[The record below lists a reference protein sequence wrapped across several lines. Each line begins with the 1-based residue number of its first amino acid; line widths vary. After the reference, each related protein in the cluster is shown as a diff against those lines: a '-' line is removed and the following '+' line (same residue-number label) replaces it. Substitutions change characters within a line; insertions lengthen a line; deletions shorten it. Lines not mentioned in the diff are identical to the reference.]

1 MLTFPKFA
9 TKKHFFDHIVK
20 DQDKYI
26 DQKLNL
32 IKGREP
38 AKTVIPTIRPK
49 IINQIDS
56 VALLDS
62 SVIDAQL
69 AINTTNLFDAH
80 SDVHIPEIW
89 DDSLKGNQDEVLL
102 QEHVMRFANLIAEY
116 ENVKVFVKMMT
127 WSELGFPYLGNTQVL
142 IYEVK
147 IEKSLNP
154 FMHGKYAMG
163 LVRQHSVGMRYVNLS
178 LCVND
183 SDYGA
188 NYDAWKKYFPM
199 VANASTAELNGY
211 FWAVTKANH
220 IEGSA
225 VVKGSNFATPVI
237 SIKAVSEKQAVK
249 EIEQEINYKNLE
261 DKFQLNN

>member
-38 AKTVIPTIRPK
+38 AKTVIPTIASK
-49 IINQIDS
+49 IVMQIDS
-56 VALLDS
+56 QALLGQ
-62 SVIDAQL
+62 SVLEAQL
-69 AINTTNLFDAH
+69 AINTTNLFDSH

-89 DDSLKGNQDEVLL
+89 DDSLKGNKDEVLL
-102 QEHVMRFANLIAEY
+102 QEHRMTFENVIAEY
-116 ENVKVFVKMMT
+116 ENVRVFVKMMS
-127 WSELGFPYLGNTQVL
+127 WAELGFPYSGNTQVL

-147 IEKSLNP
+147 IEKEENP
-154 FMHGKYAMG
+154 FMHRRYAMG
-163 LVRQHSVGMRYVNLS
+163 KVRQHSVGMRYVNLS

-199 VANASTAELNGY
+199 VANASTAESNGF

-237 SIKAVSEKQAVK
+237 SIKGIVE
-249 EIEQEINYKNLE
+249 EIEESKGINFEI
-261 DKFQLNN
+261 LNNKFELNNQ